1 MESRH
6 FIFAALLLAVQPLAM
21 QPGYASPA
29 AADNSHNVPERVAQA
44 EASVTIRAPADGAVI
59 QSGAPVELD
68 YAVIPGPR
76 GDHVHVYMDG
86 EEVAILRQLD
96 GRHRLDP
103 LAPGRHEVTIKVV
116 NRAHVPIGVQGAVFI
131 EAR

>member
-6 FIFAALLLAVQPLAM
+6 IILAVLLLSAQPLAA
-21 QPGYASPA
+21 QSGYGNPA
-29 AADNSHNVPERVAQA
+29 AADSDNAPERVAQA

-59 QSGAPVELD
+59 KSGAPVELD

-76 GDHVHVYMDG
+76 GDHVHVYVDD
-86 EEVAILRQLD
+86 EEVAILRRLD
-96 GRHRLDP
+96 GQHRLDP
-103 LAPGRHEVTIKVV
+103 LPPGRHEVTIKVV